1 MRLNDVTEQ
10 IIGAAI
16 DVHRELGPGLLES
29 TSEADLQFEL
39 VGRGLR
45 VERQK
50 GLPVV
55 HHDVRID
62 CGDRI
67 DLLVEHRIIVALKA
81 VAQLEPIHEAQS
93 LSCLRLS
100 GCHVGLSINFNGKL
114 LRNGIRRL
122 VNEFKE

>member
-1 MRLNDVTEQ
+1 MRWNDVTER

-16 DVHRELGPGLLES
+16 DVQRELGPGLLES
-29 TSEADLQFEL
+29 TCEACLQFEL

-55 HHDVRID
+55 YRDVHID
-62 CGDRI
+62 NGDRF

-81 VAQLEPIHEAQS
+81 VARIEPIHEAQS
-93 LSCLRLS
+93 LSCLKLS
-100 GCHVGLSINFNGKL
+100 GCHVGLLIDFNVKL

-122 VNEFKE
+122 VNELKE